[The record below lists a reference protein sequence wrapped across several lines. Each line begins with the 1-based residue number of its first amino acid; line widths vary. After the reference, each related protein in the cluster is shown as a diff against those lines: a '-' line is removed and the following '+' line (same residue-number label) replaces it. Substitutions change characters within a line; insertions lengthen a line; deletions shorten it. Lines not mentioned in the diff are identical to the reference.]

1 MLFLLT
7 EYFIKNKKLY
17 IPSLGSFQLIE
28 LPATLDFADRLIYP
42 PAHKVNFFEKEE
54 RDEDQIIFISE
65 SIGIDT
71 DNAERQLLEW
81 GQQLKNKIQQSAFN
95 LKGLGRL
102 EYLDEKFVLHPYE
115 KSLLLPVT
123 ANKIIRENTH
133 HAVLV
138 GEQEMQSN
146 NMHEVRHIRAKQI
159 PVYIL
164 IALIILILAIV
175 FIAYRFYSKGFGT
188 SAAGLG

>member
-1 MLFLLT
+1 MLSELT
-7 EYFIKNKKLY
+7 EYFIKYKKLY
-17 IPSLGSFQLIE
+17 IPSLGSFRLTE

-42 PAHKVNFFEKEE
+42 PTCKVSYFENEE

-65 SIGIDT
+65 TKGIDKA
-71 DNAERQLLEW
+71 NAEQQLSEL
-81 GQQLKNKIQQSAFN
+81 GQQLKNKIQQSDTT
-95 LKGLGRL
+95 LKGLGTL
-102 EYLDEKFVLHPYE
+102 KYLDEKFIFQPYAHN
-115 KSLLLPVT
+115 LLLPVT
-123 ANKIIRENTH
+123 ANKVIRENAH

-159 PVYIL
+159 PFYIL
-164 IALIILILAIV
+164 AALIILILAIAY
-175 FIAYRFYSKGFGT
+175 IIYRFYSKGFST

>member
-1 MLFLLT
+1 M
-7 EYFIKNKKLY
+7 
-17 IPSLGSFQLIE
+17 GSFKLIE

-42 PAHKVNFFEKEE
+42 PAQQVNFFEKEE

-65 SIGIDT
+65 SIGVDT
-71 DNAERQLLEW
+71 DNAERQLLEL
-81 GQQLKNKIQQSAFN
+81 GQHLKNKIQQSAFN

-102 EYLDEKFVLHPYE
+102 EYLDEKFVFHPYE

-123 ANKIIRENTH
+123 ANKVIRENTH

-175 FIAYRFYSKGFGT
+175 FIAYRFYSKGFGA